1 MPATTLDHPLPAQRP
16 ALALAATALL
26 IGLCC
31 APAAKSEPYSQR
43 MMLHGAVETTALSGR
58 SGSPHTLAE
67 AKADHAVYGLFSV
80 ERRDNPCWVALRTE
94 NVNDS
99 SEDEGAIRDFCGAQA
114 TSNEL
119 GVDYGDS
126 GANGT
131 RVFVSGLRVCM
142 NNDRDR
148 VKGFQIR
155 GKRITSDGQIL
166 DLETGEP
173 VSTQIGGSDHGL
185 HTVTMP
191 MDKRANCDGWMRWVD
206 CPYPPQVA
214 IGLVAHFDTGN
225 EPRSLTGLALQCR
238 HIGRE
243 YAPR

>member
-16 ALALAATALL
+16 ALAFAPLAATALL

-58 SGSPHTLAE
+58 AGSPHTLAE
-67 AKADHAVYGLFSV
+67 AKADHAMYGLFSV

-119 GVDYGDS
+119 GVTTATAGPTARAS
-126 GANGT
+126 SFPA
-131 RVFVSGLRVCM
+131 C
-142 NNDRDR
+142 
-148 VKGFQIR
+148 
-155 GKRITSDGQIL
+155 
-166 DLETGEP
+166 
-173 VSTQIGGSDHGL
+173 GS
-185 HTVTMP
+185 
-191 MDKRANCDGWMRWVD
+191 A
-206 CPYPPQVA
+206 
-214 IGLVAHFDTGN
+214 
-225 EPRSLTGLALQCR
+225 
-238 HIGRE
+238 
-243 YAPR
+243 